1 MRSVHAIPLA
11 QACLLLL
18 AGMLPAAQA
27 PGAAPAPP
35 STAQPVLERARAAW
49 ARGEHAAA
57 LALLQPAGLAGYREA
72 QFTLGLLLESLPGA
86 GQAQF
91 AEAAIWYLRAAQA
104 GHAGAMNN
112 LAVLHQEGRGVPVTL
127 PVSRLWYER
136 AAAAGLVQAQHNLA
150 LLHARGIGVPRDR
163 GRMLYWLERAAA
175 GGHLTAQ
182 VELGIAYLGGGDTP
196 GNPIRARQLLEKAAA
211 RDDAEAQY
219 RLGRLLLEAEP
230 AAALAWLR
238 KAGDQAHALGAWEAA
253 RILEN
258 RQGPEDAGAALEY
271 YRASA
276 SVGHRP
282 SMERMLRIQSEGGL
296 GQPPNPGLARF
307 WTLRLQAAPAAQD
320 RTTAMQ
326 RITP

>member
-1 MRSVHAIPLA
+1 MHSRHAIPLP

-18 AGMLPAAQA
+18 AGLLLALPAA
-27 PGAAPAPP
+27 AAVPAPP
-35 STAQPVLERARAAW
+35 PAAQPVLERARAAW

-57 LALLQPAGLAGYREA
+57 LELLRPVSLAGNRDA
-72 QFTLGLLLESLPGA
+72 QFTLGLLMESLPGA
-86 GQAQF
+86 GQVQL
-91 AEAAIWYLRAAQA
+91 AEAANWYYRAAQA

-127 PVSRLWYER
+127 SVARLWLER
-136 AAAAGLVQAQHNLA
+136 AATAGLAQAQHNLA
-150 LLHARGIGVPRDR
+150 LLYARGSGVPRDR

-175 GGHLTAQ
+175 GGHLRAQ
-182 VELGIAYLGGGDTP
+182 VELGSAYLQGDGVP
-196 GNPIRARQLLEKAAA
+196 GNPIRARQWLENAAS

-219 RLGRLLLEAEP
+219 RLGLLLRDTDP
-230 AAALAWLR
+230 ATALAWLR

-258 RQGPEDAGAALEY
+258 RPGPEDAEAALEY

-282 SMERMLRIQSEGGL
+282 AMQRMLRIQSEGGL

-320 RTTAMQ
+320 QTTAMQ